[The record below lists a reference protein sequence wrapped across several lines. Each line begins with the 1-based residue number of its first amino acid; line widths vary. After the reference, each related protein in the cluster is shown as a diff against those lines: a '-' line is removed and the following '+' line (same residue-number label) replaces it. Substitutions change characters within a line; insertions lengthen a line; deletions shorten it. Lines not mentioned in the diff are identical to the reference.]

1 MVRCVSTRPA
11 KVSTDSDRGKIY
23 IPPRSLPRFFPKKFI
38 SLFSCSCNDSS
49 YFFFFQPTGWILSKC
64 PLTRENG
71 KNLFLP
77 SLLIQRSFYVLFFLI
92 SFISQMDFAK
102 VSTDS
107 RERKLFL
114 SSLVDANDRRMFFF
128 FFLVSFNFSISWIFS
143 I

>member
-49 YFFFFQPTGWILSKC
+49 YFFFFFSTN
-64 PLTRENG
+64 R
-71 KNLFLP
+71 
-77 SLLIQRSFYVLFFLI
+77 
-92 SFISQMDFAK
+92 MDFVK
-102 VSTDS
+102 MSTNS
-107 RERKLFL
+107 RERKKFIFPFSSYTTILLCSFFFNFFYQPDGFCQSVHRL
-114 SSLVDANDRRMFFF
+114 ERTEIASLVDANDRRMFFF